1 MPILANPK
9 YERFA
14 QLRAD
19 GKSCSEAYR
28 IVAERAKNSDVN
40 GDKWQRAPGVAERIA
55 ELQAKAADKCGLSR
69 EVYIKSLVEMYEA
82 KPSDASMDYPRCVLI
97 TIGQKHALFRRS
109 SPSERD
115 VGMRLHRPLL
125 AVTLVLAVLLSVV
138 STMAQQP
145 LKPLKKKP
153 DVPYVPSHEKVVAL
167 MLKVAKVGKNDILYD
182 LGCGDGRIV
191 ITAAKRFGTRGVG
204 VDIDPARIREAR
216 ENAVKAGVADK
227 VKFVQQDLFETD
239 IREATVVTLF
249 LLPEVNCR
257 LRPKL
262 LSDLKPGTRVVSHN
276 FDMGDWTPLKTLK
289 VRVPQEHTIY
299 YWEVPPRTN
308 R

>member
-1 MPILANPK
+1 MEFNGPLPLSAALTSIN
-9 YERFA
+9 
-14 QLRAD
+14 
-19 GKSCSEAYR
+19 
-28 IVAERAKNSDVN
+28 VAIFTGA
-40 GDKWQRAPGVAERIA
+40 
-55 ELQAKAADKCGLSR
+55 
-69 EVYIKSLVEMYEA
+69 
-82 KPSDASMDYPRCVLI
+82 
-97 TIGQKHALFRRS
+97 RS
-109 SPSERD
+109 SYAVGRD

-125 AVTLVLAVLLSVV
+125 ALTLVLAVLLSIV

-153 DVPYVPSHEKVVAL
+153 DVPYVPSHEKVVAA

-182 LGCGDGRIV
+182 LGSGDGRIV

-216 ENAVKAGVADK
+216 ENAVKAGVAEK
-227 VKFVQQDLFETD
+227 VKFLQQDLFETD

-249 LLPEVNCR
+249 LLPEVNRR

-262 LSDLKPGTRVVSHN
+262 FSDLKPGTRVVSHN
-276 FDMGDWTPLKTLK
+276 FGMGDWTPLKTLK

-299 YWEVPPRTN
+299 YWKVPPRTN